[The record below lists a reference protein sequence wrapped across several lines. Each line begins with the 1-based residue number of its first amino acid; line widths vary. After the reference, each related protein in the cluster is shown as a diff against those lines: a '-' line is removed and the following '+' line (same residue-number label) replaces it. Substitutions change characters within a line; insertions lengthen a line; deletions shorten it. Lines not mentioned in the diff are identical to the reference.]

1 MSGNAPPPNMR
12 NPPQGMPTRA
22 PNQGMP
28 PPPQGMP
35 PPKQGMPPQ
44 GKGAPPPPSNKA
56 PPEPQVVDAV
66 EDDPRKDKFKNCCKK
81 VLKFSFSQLG
91 LCAMVIAYS
100 VAGGFIFQ
108 HLERT
113 NEQQECVKSKE
124 KYDPLQNG
132 TMYRLW
138 DIASTF
144 RADADQGYALVEF
157 EKQLKKFRDDVL
169 ALGYDGTNCSAMGLP
184 GEGNPEYKWSF
195 PGALLFAVTVI
206 TTIGKYELVGRCTV
220 EPRHSGQTSHG
231 RGFYNRVSL

>member
-1 MSGNAPPPNMR
+1 MSANPAAPPPPAAAAAR
-12 NPPQGMPTRA
+12 NPPQGMAARP
-22 PNQGMP
+22 PNQGIP
-28 PPPQGMP
+28 PPPPPNHPAKP
-35 PPKQGMPPQ
+35 PP
-44 GKGAPPPPSNKA
+44 AANNKA
-56 PPEPQVVDAV
+56 PQVVDA
-66 EDDPRKDKFKNCCKK
+66 DDDDDVDHRKDKFKNCCKK

-124 KYDPLQNG
+124 RYDPLQNG

-169 ALGYDGTNCSAMGLP
+169 ALSYDGTNCSAMGLP

-206 TTIGKYELVGRCTV
+206 TTIGK
-220 EPRHSGQTSHG
+220 
-231 RGFYNRVSL
+231 